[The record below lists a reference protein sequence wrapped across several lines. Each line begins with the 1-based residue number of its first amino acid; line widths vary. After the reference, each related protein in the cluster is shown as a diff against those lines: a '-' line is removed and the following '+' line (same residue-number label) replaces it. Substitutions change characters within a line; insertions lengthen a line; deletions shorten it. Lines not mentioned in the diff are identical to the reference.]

1 MTKLR
6 KAIYPGSFDPI
17 TNGHLDILKRA
28 TKLFDDITIAV
39 VENPSKQPLLGVEER
54 VNLISEATKHLP
66 EIKVDSFSGLTVH
79 YATRENA
86 GVIIRGL
93 RALSDFEK
101 ELQMAQANKNMQP
114 IVETVFLMSCLEY
127 AFLSSSM
134 VKEICFLGG
143 DIKDVVPDCV
153 NKKLSKLREMRFPND
168 CK

>member
-1 MTKLR
+1 MIR
-6 KAIYPGSFDPI
+6 AIYPGSFDPI

-39 VENPSKQPLLGVEER
+39 LANPSKQPLLSVDER
-54 VNLISEATKHLP
+54 VCLITEATSDIPNLH
-66 EIKVDSFSGLTVH
+66 VDSFTGLTVH
-79 YATRENA
+79 YALREKA

-114 IVETVFLMSCLEY
+114 DVETIFLMSCLEY

-143 DIKDVVPDCV
+143 DIKNVVPDCV